1 MEIRKIEDLVE
12 FVDKNYEKLTDR
24 QYCEL
29 VTKCLQLYDIEKK
42 PDTKEKTIDRLLD
55 LYAFT
60 QKYDSLTEMP
70 LFPLDTI

>member
-1 MEIRKIEDLVE
+1 MEIRKIEDLIE
-12 FVDKNYEKLTDR
+12 FVDKNYDKITDR

-29 VTKCLQLYDIEKK
+29 VTKWMQLYDLGK

-60 QKYDSLTEMP
+60 QKYDSVTEMP

>member
-1 MEIRKIEDLVE
+1 MEIRKIEDLIE
-12 FVDKNYEKLTDR
+12 FVDKNYDKITER

-29 VTKCLQLYDIEKK
+29 VTKCMQLYDLGK

-60 QKYDSLTEMP
+60 QKYDSVTEMP

>member
-1 MEIRKIEDLVE
+1 MTIQTIEDLIE

-29 VTKCLQLYDIEKK
+29 VTKCMQLYEFEK

-55 LYAFT
+55 LHAFT
-60 QKYDSLTEMP
+60 QKYESIQELP
-70 LFPLDTI
+70 LFLDV